1 MLDNFLLI
9 LFGFAGALGLTLIL
23 EVPFVRV
30 LGMKGDT
37 LKAFVLANIVSNLL
51 LNSLIPFGLPI
62 VMGEFLVVAF
72 EYLAVMY
79 AVGSGNKIK
88 TFLIVLGA
96 NVVSALFSILLLFLI

>member
-23 EVPFVRV
+23 EVPFVKA

-37 LKAFVLANIVSNLL
+37 LKAFILANIVSNLL
-51 LNSLIPFGLPI
+51 LNSLIPFGLSI
-62 VMGEFLVVAF
+62 VVGEFFVVAF

-79 AVGSGNKIK
+79 AAGTGNKTK

-96 NVVSALFSILLLFLI
+96 NIISALFSVLLLFLI